1 MQAVLGSPEGG
12 KQVVIRCSE
21 SAMKI
26 SGRAREGLMTG
37 PCPPAAK
44 HAGEGGKMRSVGGE
58 QKEQESERHS
68 GRCREQRGRCGLRY
82 DSQSLLSMI
91 KRLRKAFSQ
100 GNTIH
105 HTDDAHPGATGIS

>member
-12 KQVVIRCSE
+12 KQVVVIRCSE

-44 HAGEGGKMRSVGGE
+44 HAGEGGE
-58 QKEQESERHS
+58 DAL
-68 GRCREQRGRCGLRY
+68 RGRRT
-82 DSQSLLSMI
+82 
-91 KRLRKAFSQ
+91 KRARKR
-100 GNTIH
+100 
-105 HTDDAHPGATGIS
+105 ATFW